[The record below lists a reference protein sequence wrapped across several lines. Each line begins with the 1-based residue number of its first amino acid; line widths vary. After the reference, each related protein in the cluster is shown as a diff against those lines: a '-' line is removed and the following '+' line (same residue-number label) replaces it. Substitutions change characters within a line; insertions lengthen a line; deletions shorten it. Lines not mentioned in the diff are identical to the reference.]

1 MEDWRILKASRSL
14 HFLARVPGSSSSS
27 PFPLLRNFEYFK
39 TTLSVWLRGEGEEKE
54 GERGRNRERDRG
66 GEIGRDKEEE
76 SRRRGEDWLY
86 CFLRA
91 KKKERE
97 GGEEREDLPVEYC
110 ITFHRSAGSVI
121 RSFLLQ
127 TFTLLSLLPWPGKA
141 LIASH

>member
-1 MEDWRILKASRSL
+1 MSRSPPPPPPFLFFETSNILKQPCR
-14 HFLARVPGSSSSS
+14 FG
-27 PFPLLRNFEYFK
+27 Y
-39 TTLSVWLRGEGEEKE
+39 GERGEEKE

-76 SRRRGEDWLY
+76 SRRRGEDRLY